1 MPIEEKD
8 LTKNKRWKNN
18 ERKENTTFKQEH
30 KKTSIQKYI
39 PKLQI

>member
-18 ERKENTTFKQEH
+18 ERKENKTFKQEH
-30 KKTSIQKYI
+30 KKTSRHIQDTLLKE
-39 PKLQI
+39 